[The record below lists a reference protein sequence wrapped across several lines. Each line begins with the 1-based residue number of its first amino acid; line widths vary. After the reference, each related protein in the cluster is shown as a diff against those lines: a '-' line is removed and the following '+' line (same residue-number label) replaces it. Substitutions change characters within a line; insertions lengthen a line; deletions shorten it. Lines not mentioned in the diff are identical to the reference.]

1 MKEKK
6 KNQEMVLEFL
16 RLNSESV
23 EEICSLLHIA
33 NNLQCE
39 ELSVFSIVDLFDDKF
54 DLCDLSNN
62 IKYALGKRILEKVV
76 FLLNEQYSIDS
87 KVNYLDN
94 LYGIYVNGQ
103 NVQFD
108 ISLFENNAVNDVLS
122 SFILPFI
129 KFNKLGGM

>member
-62 IKYALGKRILEKVV
+62 IKYALRKRILEKVV

-103 NVQFD
+103 DVQFD
-108 ISLFENNAVNDVLS
+108 ISLFESNTINDVLS
-122 SFILPFI
+122 TFIR
-129 KFNKLGGM
+129 FNKLGGM